1 MKKRRSFV
9 SYCNKFVCSTDCCS
23 NAMQYIRLLHLSRKS
38 RQIESLQNRIKCK
51 TFKKQIP
58 LLLLVIISWKFLS
71 FINLSNNLNRKSY
84 MTVHIK
90 CFDKRDFLKFNNLY
104 QTKLPMN
111 RSKVF
116 KPMFFGQY
124 EYHGIMSVATT
135 RMNLEQK
142 LRWLTYV

>member
-1 MKKRRSFV
+1 
-9 SYCNKFVCSTDCCS
+9 
-23 NAMQYIRLLHLSRKS
+23 
-38 RQIESLQNRIKCK
+38 
-51 TFKKQIP
+51 
-58 LLLLVIISWKFLS
+58 
-71 FINLSNNLNRKSY
+71 
-84 MTVHIK
+84 MTAHAK
-90 CFDKRDFLKFNNLY
+90 CFDKMVNTRDFLKLNNVF

-142 LRWLTYV
+142 LRCLTNNKYFMTSVNKLGCGILKKL

>member
-1 MKKRRSFV
+1 
-9 SYCNKFVCSTDCCS
+9 
-23 NAMQYIRLLHLSRKS
+23 
-38 RQIESLQNRIKCK
+38 
-51 TFKKQIP
+51 
-58 LLLLVIISWKFLS
+58 
-71 FINLSNNLNRKSY
+71 
-84 MTVHIK
+84 MTVHVK
-90 CFDKRDFLKFNNLY
+90 CFDKMVSTRDFLKLNDLY

-142 LRWLTYV
+142 LRCLRYKK